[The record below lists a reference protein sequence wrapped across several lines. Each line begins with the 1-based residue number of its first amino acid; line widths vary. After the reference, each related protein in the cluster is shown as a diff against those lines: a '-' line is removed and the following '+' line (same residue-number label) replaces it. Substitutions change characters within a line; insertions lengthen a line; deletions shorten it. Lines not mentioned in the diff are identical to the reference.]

1 MSTVVDKLESYL
13 ADSESFLRDIVDNK
27 VVPLLKELVKDE
39 EAVQEAK
46 TSIQH
51 FEQVWNTHLSGQ
63 KRYKKMEWHTSFV
76 SDLYM
81 KRYH

>member
-1 MSTVVDKLESYL
+1 MATVVDKLETYL
-13 ADSESFLRDIVDNK
+13 ADSESFLKKIVDEK
-27 VVPLLKELVKDE
+27 VVPLLRELVKDE

-51 FEQVWNTHLSGQ
+51 FDQVWEAHLNGQ
-63 KRYKKMEWHTSFV
+63 QRYKKMEWHTSFV

-81 KRYH
+81 KRYY